1 MNCAVA
7 GESVAGRGC
16 HSQRTRGKQL
26 DDSAFA
32 GTPTPRSAELT
43 AAGIRWKEEFGAL
56 RDIVVQLAELR
67 GEGAW
72 KEMRYDL
79 EVACAELR
87 VAENKLVEV
96 SLPPRLWA
104 VSSPRRRRGL

>member
-1 MNCAVA
+1 MLLQVNQSLGVDATRNELAV
-7 GESVAGRGC
+7 SSSTTVLVAP
-16 HSQRTRGKQL
+16 
-26 DDSAFA
+26 
-32 GTPTPRSAELT
+32 TPTPRSAELT
-43 AAGIRWKEEFGAL
+43 AAEIRWKEEFGAL

-104 VSSPRRRRGL
+104 VSSPRHRRGL